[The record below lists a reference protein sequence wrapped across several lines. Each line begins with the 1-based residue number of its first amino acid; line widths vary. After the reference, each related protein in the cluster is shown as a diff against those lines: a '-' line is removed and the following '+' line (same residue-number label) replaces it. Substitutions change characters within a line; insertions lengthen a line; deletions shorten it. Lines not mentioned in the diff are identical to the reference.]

1 MTSSTRTTPTGA
13 EASDAPR
20 AGAAAEP
27 PGDASGNRSGA
38 AGEPQAGRLTKS
50 QAERRQRVVRAALE
64 LAAEGGY
71 DAVQMR
77 DVATRASVALG
88 TIYRYFS
95 SKDALLA
102 SAMVEWMA
110 ALEGTVVAHPPVG
123 EDTPARVMDIMS
135 RALRTMERE
144 PKLTRAVVTA
154 LTAGDPAGVD
164 ALIGM
169 IEALARILRPAF
181 PEDVEPALETA
192 AAKMLGH
199 VWWSALVCWANGMG
213 DMDWVAG
220 ELTEAADLLTNQFG

>member
-1 MTSSTRTTPTGA
+1 MTPSSTTST
-13 EASDAPR
+13 SAP
-20 AGAAAEP
+20 AANRRGE
-27 PGDASGNRSGA
+27 RSGDGSGKGQRA
-38 AGEPQAGRLTKS
+38 KLTES
-50 QAERRQRVVRAALE
+50 QAARRQRVVRAALE
-64 LAAEGGY
+64 LAGEGGY

-88 TIYRYFS
+88 TIYRYFT

-110 ALEGTVVAHPPVG
+110 DLEEAVVAYPPEG
-123 EDTPARVMDIMS
+123 EDTFARVMDIMS
-135 RALRTMERE
+135 RALRTMERQ

-164 ALIGM
+164 ALTGM

-181 PEDVEPALETA
+181 PADVDTELEA
-192 AAKMLGH
+192 SAAKMLGH
-199 VWWSALVCWANGMG
+199 VWWSALMCWANGMG

>member
-1 MTSSTRTTPTGA
+1 MTSASTTSTG
-13 EASDAPR
+13 SGPQGS
-20 AGAAAEP
+20 GAASQGRE
-27 PGDASGNRSGA
+27 GTSDASGDRRSV
-38 AGEPQAGRLTKS
+38 RLTES
-50 QAERRQRVVRAALE
+50 QVARRQRVVRAALE

-77 DVATRASVALG
+77 DVATHASVALG

-110 ALEGTVVAHPPVG
+110 DLEATVVAHPPQG
-123 EDTPARVMDIMS
+123 DDTAARVMDIMS

-144 PKLTRAVVTA
+144 QRLTRAVVTA

-164 ALIGM
+164 ALTAM

-181 PEDVEPALETA
+181 PAEVDPDLEAA

-199 VWWSALVCWANGMG
+199 VWWSALMCWANGMG
-213 DMDWVAG
+213 DMNWVAA